1 MNIYTSTL
9 YKHYAELAK
18 MFATPRRLE
27 LLELLAQ
34 APRAVEALSQAT
46 GMNVA
51 NTSQHLQHLRRSH
64 LVTSE
69 KQGLQ
74 VIYRLSSPQVSQFLQ
89 SLADL
94 AQSQVLEVK
103 QLEHSFY
110 EEWGQWQEVDSAELQ
125 RRLQDGAILLDVRPA
140 EEFAAGHVP
149 GAISLPL
156 HELNL
161 RIDELPSDIPL
172 IAYCRGPYC
181 LFAPEALKQLS
192 KTHRQ
197 LMHYRS
203 GYAGYL
209 WETTS

>member
-1 MNIYTSTL
+1 MNHYTAQL

-46 GMNVA
+46 GMSVA
-51 NTSQHLQHLRRSH
+51 NTSQHLQHLRRAH

-74 VIYRLSSPQVSQFLQ
+74 VIYRLSSPQVQQFLQ
-89 SLADL
+89 SLANL

-103 QLEHSFY
+103 HLEHSFH
-110 EEWGQWQEVDSAELQ
+110 EEWGQWQEVDSTELQ
-125 RRLQDGAILLDVRPA
+125 SRLKDGAVLLDVRPA
-140 EEFAAGHVP
+140 EEFAAGHIP

-156 HELNL
+156 HELKL
-161 RIDELPSDIPL
+161 RMDELPEDIPL
-172 IAYCRGPYC
+172 VTYCRGPYC
-181 LFAPEALKQLS
+181 LFALEALQQLS
-192 KTHRQ
+192 KTHQQ
-197 LMHYRS
+197 LMHYRV

-209 WETTS
+209 LETAS